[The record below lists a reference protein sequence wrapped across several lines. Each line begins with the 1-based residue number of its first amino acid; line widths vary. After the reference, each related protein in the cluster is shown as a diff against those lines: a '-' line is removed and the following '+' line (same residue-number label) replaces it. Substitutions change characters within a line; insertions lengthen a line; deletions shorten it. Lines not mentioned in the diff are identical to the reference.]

1 MRILIVSA
9 LAWAM
14 LSAQEPTFRAN
25 VPVVLVPVTVT
36 DNKGRFVD
44 GLTAADFALLE
55 DGRPKEFRMD
65 AADAVVAPL
74 AIVIAVQ
81 TDDLSATANL
91 KVRKVGS
98 LIQPL
103 ITGDRGRA
111 AVLGYGDAPV
121 VLTDFTR
128 DPNLIE
134 AAFLRTAASQGGDAA
149 RQIDA
154 VAEAAQ
160 MLAARPA
167 NERKILILIG
177 ESKDRGSKTRLAAA
191 LRLLER
197 DAVLVYAA
205 TWSPYETAFTTRG
218 TDMPQSGGDSAD
230 LLAGLQ
236 ELGRLAKRDSAN
248 TLVKATGGE
257 KLSFATL
264 KGLEKSL
271 TRMGEELH
279 SQYLLSFPASGVE
292 PGFHKLEVRVVSRGG
307 LGVRARPGYWF
318 GDIPGPKEQGQGQAP
333 AP

>member
-1 MRILIVSA
+1 MRTLLLCA
-9 LAWAM
+9 LGGT
-14 LSAQEPTFRAN
+14 LLTAQEPTFRAN

-36 DNKGRFVD
+36 DSKGRFVN

-55 DGRPKEFRMD
+55 DGRAKEFRMD

-81 TDDLSATANL
+81 TNDLSATANL

-111 AVLGYGDAPV
+111 AVIGYGDSTV
-121 VLTDFTR
+121 VLTDFTK
-128 DPNLIE
+128 DPSVIW
-134 AAFLRTAASQGGDAA
+134 AAFQRTAASEGGSAA

-154 VAEAAQ
+154 VADAAR
-160 MLAARPA
+160 MLAGRPA
-167 NERKILILIG
+167 NERKILILVG
-177 ESKDRGSKTRLAAA
+177 ESKDRGSKTKLAEA

-205 TWSPYETAFTTRG
+205 TWSAYETAFTTKG

-230 LLAGLQ
+230 LLAGLG
-236 ELGRLAKRDSAN
+236 EIARLAKRDTAN
-248 TLVKATGGE
+248 TLVKSTGGE

-307 LGVRARPGYWF
+307 LTVRARPGYWF
-318 GDIPGPKEQGQGQAP
+318 GDIPGPKEQGQGSAAAP
-333 AP
+333 